1 MAEFKV
7 PVKQAYD
14 FCETAFEKMGFS
26 AEDSAKIAKVL
37 NLADTYGIE
46 SHGIQRMWRYYT
58 QTKNGSIHIDATGEV
73 VFETPVSA
81 VIEGH
86 DGMGQIISHKAIE
99 IAIEKAKKVGMA
111 IVSVRNSNHYGIA
124 GYYTKLA
131 ADQGLIAL
139 SMTNTEAMMVHTYAK
154 KPILGTNPIAMAV
167 PADPHPFWFDA
178 ATTVVTRGKL
188 ELYAK
193 KGKPMPEGWAVDEN
207 GLPCSDSKRV
217 LDNIIAKRGGGILP
231 LGGSEEETGS
241 HKGYG
246 FGMMCE
252 IFSAILSGGSTSNH
266 HVRVEGKGAGSCHA
280 FIVIDPAAFGD
291 PAEIKAHMSQFMQEL
306 RDTAKADGK
315 DVIYVHGDKEV
326 KAEELSKTE
335 GIIMKDKTLDELK
348 AIAEDLG
355 FECKFDI
362 LEG

>member
-7 PVKQAYD
+7 PAKQAYD
-14 FCETAFEKMGFS
+14 FCKTAFEKMGFT
-26 AEDSAKIAKVL
+26 AEEAQTISKVL
-37 NLADTYGIE
+37 SLADVYGIE

-58 QTKNGSIHIDATGEV
+58 QTMNGSIHKDSKPEV

-81 VIEGH
+81 VIDGH
-86 DGMGQIISHKAIE
+86 DGMGQLVATKAVE
-99 IAIEKAKKVGMA
+99 LAIKKAKKCGMA

-131 ADQGLIAL
+131 AEQGFIAL
-139 SMTNTEAMMVHTYAK
+139 SMTNTEAMMVQTYSK
-154 KPILGTNPIAMAV
+154 KPLLGTNPIAMAV

-193 KGKPMPEGWAVDEN
+193 KEKPLPTGWAVDEN

-252 IFSAILSGGSTSNH
+252 IFTAILSLGQTSNH
-266 HVRVEGKGAGSCHA
+266 HVRIEKKGAGSCHA
-280 FIVIDPAAFGD
+280 FIIIDPAAFGD
-291 PAEIKAHMSQFMQEL
+291 PDEIKAHMSNFMQEL
-306 RDTAKADGK
+306 RDSEKADGK
-315 DVIYVHGDKEV
+315 DCIYVHGDKEV
-326 KAEELSKTE
+326 IAEKESLKN
-335 GIIMKDKTLDELK
+335 GIVMKDKTLDELK
-348 AIAEDLG
+348 TIAHNLG

-362 LEG
+362 IK

>member
-1 MAEFKV
+1 MAEFRV
-7 PVKQAYD
+7 PAKQAYD
-14 FCETAFEKMGFS
+14 FCETAFRKMGFS
-26 AEDSAKIAKVL
+26 SGESEKIAKIL
-37 NLADTYGIE
+37 NLADVYGIE

-58 QTKNGSIHIDATGEV
+58 QTMNGSIHRDAVPEI

-81 VIEGH
+81 VIDGH

-99 IAIEKAKKVGMA
+99 LAIEKAKKSGMA

-131 ADQGLIAL
+131 AEQGLIAL
-139 SMTNTEAMMVHTYAK
+139 SMTNTEAMMVQTYAK

-193 KGKPMPEGWAVDEN
+193 KEKPLPEGWAVDEN
-207 GLPCSDSKRV
+207 GLPCTDSRRV

-252 IFSAILSGGSTSNH
+252 IFTAILSGGQTSNH
-266 HVRVEGKGAGSCHA
+266 HVRAEKKGAGTCHA

-291 PAEIKAHMSQFMQEL
+291 PAEIKASMSRLMQEL
-306 RDTAKADGK
+306 RDSAKADGK
-315 DVIYVHGDKEV
+315 DCIYVHGDKEAA
-326 KAEELSKTE
+326 AEAESQKT
-335 GIIMKDKTLDELK
+335 GILMKDKTLDELK
-348 AIAEDLG
+348 KIAAGLG
-355 FECKFDI
+355 FEAKFDI
-362 LEG
+362 L

>member
-1 MAEFKV
+1 MAEFRV
-7 PVKQAYD
+7 PAKQAFD
-14 FCETAFEKMGFS
+14 FCVTAFKKMGFS
-26 AEDSAKIAKVL
+26 AEDSVKIAKVL
-37 NLADTYGIE
+37 NLADVYGIE

-58 QTKNGSIHIDATGEV
+58 QTMNGSIHKDEEPEI

-86 DGMGQIISHKAIE
+86 DGMGQLISHKAME
-99 IAIEKAKKVGMA
+99 LAIEKAKKSGMA

-131 ADQGLIAL
+131 AEQGMIAL
-139 SMTNTEAMMVHTYAK
+139 SMTNTEAMMVHTNSK

-193 KGKPMPEGWAVDEN
+193 KEKPLPEGWAVDEN
-207 GLPCSDSKRV
+207 GNPCTDSKRV

-252 IFSAILSGGSTSNH
+252 IFTAILSGGQTSNH
-266 HVRVEGKGAGSCHA
+266 HVRVEKKGAGSCHA

-291 PAEIKAHMSQFMQEL
+291 AAEIKANMSRLMQEL
-306 RDTAKADGK
+306 RDSAKADGK
-315 DVIYVHGDKEV
+315 DCIYVHGDKEALAQ
-326 KAEELSKTE
+326 KETE
-335 GIIMKDKTLDELK
+335 KSGIIMKDKTLDELK
-348 AIAEDLG
+348 KIAEDLG
-355 FECKFDI
+355 FEAKFDI
-362 LEG
+362 L

>member
-1 MAEFKV
+1 MADFRV
-7 PVKQAYD
+7 PAKQAYD
-14 FCETAFEKMGFS
+14 FCKTAFVKMGFS
-26 AEDSAKIAKVL
+26 EVDSEKIAKVL
-37 NLADTYGIE
+37 NFADVYGIE

-58 QTKNGSIHIDATGEV
+58 QTKNGSIHIDAKPEI

-81 VIEGH
+81 VIDGH
-86 DGMGQIISHKAIE
+86 DGMGQLISYNAIE
-99 IAIEKAKKVGMA
+99 LAMEKAKKSGMA
-111 IVSVRNSNHYGIA
+111 IVTIRESNHYGIA

-131 ADQGLIAL
+131 ADNGLIAL
-139 SMTNTEAMMVHTYAK
+139 SMTNTEAMMVHTNSK
-154 KPILGTNPIAMAV
+154 KPVLGTNPIAMAV

-193 KGKPMPEGWAVDEN
+193 KEKEMPNGWAVDEN
-207 GLPCSDSKRV
+207 GQPCTDSKRV

-231 LGGSEEETGS
+231 TGGSEEETGS

-252 IFSAILSGGSTSNH
+252 IFTAILSGGSTSNH
-266 HVRVEGKGAGSCHA
+266 HIRVEGKGAGSCHA
-280 FIVIDPAAFGD
+280 FIVINPAAFGD
-291 PAEIKAHMSQFMQEL
+291 PAEIKAHMSTLMQEL

-315 DVIYVHGDKEV
+315 DVIYVHGDKE
-326 KAEELSKTE
+326 AEAEKLSATQ
-335 GIIMKDKTLDELK
+335 GINMKEKTLDELK
-348 AIAEDLG
+348 KIADDLG

-362 LEG
+362 IG